1 MSRYEVSDILDRK
14 RLELGA
20 AAEAR
25 GSGHWR
31 YAMDERKVGWLVL
44 DCRDKRVNTVS
55 QPVLE
60 ELAEQ
65 LEQIEED
72 LPEALVIRS
81 AKPAGF
87 AAGADIGMLSQMAS
101 DDIETLLREAHG
113 VLDRLEGLSCP
124 TIAIVH
130 GAALGAGCEIA
141 LACDWR
147 VAIEGA
153 SFGLPEVRLGLHP
166 GLGGTV
172 RLPRLIDPLE
182 AMTLMLTGS
191 TAHTKKAKRLG
202 IADLVTEERH
212 VQPAVAAI
220 LRGDVKRKA
229 GGLKQRAFEMAPARN
244 LAAGRMRRETQAKA
258 PQEHYPAPHALIDL
272 WAEHGGDAEAMQKAE
287 IASFARLLQSTTC
300 RNLIRVFFLRQT
312 LKDSARNGNGD
323 ERGHD
328 DGIAVVHVIGA
339 GVMGAE
345 IAGWAAMQ
353 GKRVTLS
360 DPDPKAL
367 GRAVRTAQAI
377 CEDGHLNSLETRDAL
392 DRLMPDPH
400 GYGTARADLVIEAGP
415 EKPEIKQKIFADL
428 AATMK
433 TGAIL
438 ATNTSSLELERF
450 VDHAPAKARFAGL
463 HFFNPVRKVPL
474 VEVVSHARTDKQTRE
489 RLLAFCADIGRLP
502 VALKDSPGFLV
513 NRALMPYL
521 LEALLLMEEG
531 IDKEVIDTAATRFGM
546 PMGPVVLADQ
556 VGLDICLDV
565 ASSMQEALSETIAD
579 IPARLREKVEA
590 GETGRKAGRG
600 FYDWSDGTPKPD
612 SDKAPPEDIEDR
624 LFLPMLDA
632 CASCLRRGI
641 VGSQDEV
648 DAAMIFATGFAP
660 FRGGPMHYART
671 RGHPEIAAALELLQ
685 GRHGERFTPDPYWS
699 EGH

>member
-1 MSRYEVSDILDRK
+1 MSRYEVSEILDRN

-31 YAMDERKVGWLVL
+31 YGLDDDGVGWLVL
-44 DCRDKRVNTVS
+44 DCRDKRVNTIS
-55 QPVLE
+55 EEVLR
-60 ELAEQ
+60 ELSEQ
-65 LEQIEED
+65 LDQIEDD
-72 LPEALVIRS
+72 LPKALVLRS

-87 AAGADIGMLSQMAS
+87 AAGADISMLADMAP
-101 DDIETLLREAHG
+101 DDAQDLLREAHR

-124 TIAIVH
+124 TIAVVH
-130 GAALGAGCEIA
+130 GSALGAGCEIA

-147 VAIEGA
+147 VAVTGA
-153 SFGLPEVRLGLHP
+153 AFGLPEVRLGLHP

-172 RLPRLIDPLE
+172 RLPRLIDPLA

-191 TAHTKKAKRLG
+191 TAHTRKAKKLG

-212 VQPAVAAI
+212 VRAAIAGI
-220 LRGDVKRKA
+220 LRGDVDRRKK
-229 GGLKQRAFEMAPARN
+229 GLKHRAFEMATDMAAARN
-244 LAAGRMRRETQAKA
+244 LAAGRMRKETQAKA
-258 PQEHYPAPHALIDL
+258 PQEHYPAPYALIDL
-272 WAEHGGDAEAMQKAE
+272 WAEHGGDPVAMQEAE
-287 IASFARLLQSTTC
+287 IASFARLMQTDTS

-312 LKDSARNGNGD
+312 LKDAARGD
-323 ERGHD
+323 D
-328 DGIAVVHVIGA
+328 AIARVHVVGG

-345 IAGWAAMQ
+345 IAGWAAMK
-353 GKRVTLS
+353 GKRVSLT
-360 DPDPKAL
+360 DPDPAAL
-367 GRAVRTAQAI
+367 GRAVRTVREI
-377 CEDGHLNSLETRDAL
+377 CRDGHLDDLETRDAL

-400 GYGTARADLVIEAGP
+400 GYGAARADLVIEAGP
-415 EKPEIKQKIFADL
+415 EKPEVKKKIFASL

-438 ATNTSSLELERF
+438 ATNTSSLELGDF
-450 VDHAPAKARFAGL
+450 VDHVPAKARFAGL

-474 VEVVSHARTDKQTRE
+474 VEIISHERTDKETRD
-489 RLLAFCADIGRLP
+489 RLAAFCDAIDRLP
-502 VALKDSPGFLV
+502 VALKDAPGFLV

-521 LEALLLMEEG
+521 LEALILMDEG
-531 IDKEVIDTAATRFGM
+531 TDKAVIDTAATRFGM

-565 ASSMQEALSETIAD
+565 AQSMQGKLSDVVGE
-579 IPARLREKVEA
+579 IPALLREKVEA

-600 FYDWSDGTPKPD
+600 FYDWSQGTPRPH
-612 SDKAPPEDIEDR
+612 SDAEPPEDIEDR
-624 LFLPMLDA
+624 LILAMLNA
-632 CASCLRRGI
+632 CAACLRNGI
-641 VGSQDEV
+641 VKSEEEA

-671 RGHPEIAAALELLQ
+671 RGHRDIAAALVQLQ
-685 GRHGERFTPDPYWS
+685 GRHGARFTPDPYWDDA
-699 EGH
+699 G

>member
-1 MSRYEVSDILDRK
+1 MSRYEVSEILDQN

-31 YAMDERKVGWLVL
+31 YGMDDDGIGWLVL
-44 DCRDKRVNTVS
+44 DCRDKRVNTIS
-55 QPVLE
+55 EEVLR
-60 ELAEQ
+60 ELSEQ
-65 LEQIEED
+65 LDQIEDD
-72 LPEALVIRS
+72 LPKALVLRS

-87 AAGADIGMLSQMAS
+87 AAGADISMLADMAP
-101 DDIETLLREAHG
+101 DNAQDLLREAHG

-124 TIAIVH
+124 TIAVVH
-130 GAALGAGCEIA
+130 GSALGAGCEIA
-141 LACDWR
+141 LACNWR
-147 VAIEGA
+147 IALAGA

-258 PQEHYPAPHALIDL
+258 PQEHYPAPYALIDL
-272 WAEHGGDAEAMQKAE
+272 WAEHGGNAEAMQKAE
-287 IASFARLLQSTTC
+287 IASFARLMQTDTS

-312 LKDSARNGNGD
+312 LKDAARGD
-323 ERGHD
+323 DAITR
-328 DGIAVVHVIGA
+328 VHIIGA

-367 GRAVRTAQAI
+367 GRAVTTAREI
-377 CEDGHLNSLETRDAL
+377 CVDGHLNSLETRDAL

-400 GYGTARADLVIEAGP
+400 GYGAARADLVIEAGP

-531 IDKEVIDTAATRFGM
+531 IDKEVIDMAATRFGM

-565 ASSMQEALSETIAD
+565 ASSMQEALSETIAG

-600 FYDWSDGTPKPD
+600 FYDWSNGTPKPD

-624 LFLPMLDA
+624 LFLPILNA

-641 VGSQDEV
+641 VKSEEEA

-671 RGHPEIAAALELLQ
+671 RGHRDIAAALVQMQ
-685 GRHGERFTPDPYWS
+685 GRHGARFAPDPYWDDA
-699 EGH
+699 G